1 MRPEEIPA
9 WEPFLRRAPL
19 FEGMSSQDI
28 ARIAL
33 RFSVVSLPKGSTLFK
48 QGAEP
53 DALYIVASGQVR
65 VTHDELGGERVAAR
79 LGYGEVLGE
88 GGLLTGEPRSMTVK
102 LDTSCEFLR
111 LSRQDFESLLRD
123 IPEIALHLSQML
135 TKRLVAMNRLTARR
149 SARLNRLLALVCG
162 LGRTDRV
169 LFGLHLAFQTLE
181 QTRRRVLIVDLSEDA
196 GEMAKALKLQGKRIG
211 KEDLRSLNTRDPLSM
226 RGLAEPHPSGL
237 SILSL
242 SPDALGG
249 FPETGVFLFLNALR
263 GAYDFAF
270 VLMGA
275 GFGSLERT
283 VVSEADEVFLVASEG
298 ARPQFRQIEAD
309 VLSAGIRENLFE
321 VFLGD
326 AEWEEWALS
335 PSLPRQVIPWPTAI
349 HRRFLQTDN
358 AFEAMRPSPKSEQGI
373 GRLARRIGG
382 LKVGLAMSAGAA
394 LGYTLIGV
402 LKVFK
407 REGIPVDILAGTS
420 MGALIAGF
428 AASGMEPEE
437 IEQVALAIDKQ
448 WVYKNLG
455 LDLAWLRA
463 GIFRG
468 DTLLA
473 FLRTHLGT
481 KRFSDMD
488 IPFACVACDIQTGEE
503 VVLREGEVADAVRAS
518 CGLPIFFRSMSLG
531 GRFLVDGGLVNPVPT
546 SVTSALGAD
555 ILLSVDLTVPPPER
569 VFARLESE
577 RQAARAKGSGRLKE
591 LGFPEEPAPPGIVN
605 VFFQMIYTME
615 YEIAQKRAHLADV
628 IIWPNLK
635 GFSWADLHRAKE
647 LIAVGE
653 RAAEEQAGR
662 IKALLPYFADYCRMP
677 LRLLSTIANP

>member
-28 ARIAL
+28 GRIAL
-33 RFSVVSLPKGSTLFK
+33 RFSVVSLPKGSTLFR

-65 VTHDELGGERVAAR
+65 VVHEELGGERVAAR

-111 LSRQDFESLLRD
+111 LSRQDFESLLRE

-149 SARLNRLLALVCG
+149 SARVNRLLALVCG
-162 LGRTDRV
+162 LGRADRL

-181 QTRRRVLIVDLSEDA
+181 QTRRRVLLVDLSEDA
-196 GEMAKALKLQGKRIG
+196 GELAKSLRLQGNRIG
-211 KEDLRSLNTRDPLSM
+211 KGELRALNTRDPLSVM
-226 RGLAEPHPSGL
+226 GLAEPHPSGL

-242 SPDALGG
+242 GPDALGG
-249 FPETGVFLFLNALR
+249 FPETGIFLFLNALR

-270 VLMGA
+270 VLLGSAFGA
-275 GFGSLERT
+275 LDKT

-298 ARPQFRQIEAD
+298 ARPQFRQLEAD
-309 VLSAGIRENLFE
+309 ILATGVRENLFE
-321 VFLGD
+321 VFLGEP
-326 AEWEEWALS
+326 EWEEWALS
-335 PSLPRQVIPWPTAI
+335 PSLPRQVIPWPAAI
-349 HRRFLQTDN
+349 HRSFVRTEDP
-358 AFEAMRPSPKSEQGI
+358 FEALRQSPKSEQGM

-382 LKVGLAMSAGAA
+382 LKVGIAMSAGAA

-420 MGALIAGF
+420 MGALIAAF

-455 LDLAWLRA
+455 LDIAWLRA

-468 DTLLA
+468 TTLLS

-481 KRFSDMD
+481 KRFSDLE
-488 IPFACVACDIQTGEE
+488 IPCACVACDIETGEE
-503 VVLREGEVADAVRAS
+503 VVLREGEVAEAVRAS
-518 CGLPIFFRSMSLG
+518 CGLPIFFQSMNLN

-546 SVTSALGAD
+546 SVTATLGAD
-555 ILLSVDLTVPPPER
+555 ILLAVDLTVPPPER
-569 VFARLESE
+569 IFARLESE
-577 RQAARAKGSGRLKE
+577 RKAAGAKGSSRLKE
-591 LGFPEEPAPPGIVN
+591 LSFPEEPALPGIVK
-605 VFFQMIYTME
+605 VFFHMIYTME
-615 YEIAQKRAHLADV
+615 YEIAQKRSHLADV
-628 IIWPNLK
+628 VIWPNLK

-653 RAAEEQAGR
+653 RAAEEQAAR
-662 IKALLPYFADYCRMP
+662 IKSLLPYFADYCRMP
-677 LRLLSTIANP
+677 LRLLSTISGP